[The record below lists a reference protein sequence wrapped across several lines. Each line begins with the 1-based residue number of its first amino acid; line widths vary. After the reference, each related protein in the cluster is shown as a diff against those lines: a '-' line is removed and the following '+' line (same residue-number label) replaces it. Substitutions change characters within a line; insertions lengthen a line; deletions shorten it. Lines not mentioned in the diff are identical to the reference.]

1 MLVWSSL
8 TDSPMQTVLYQ
19 LSDLGH
25 RLWIYQAERFPVVLH
40 GILILAFSCSGVSLS
55 AVLRGAEHLPSLAS
69 YLVAFISAFCFFLQL
84 RITDEYK
91 DNEEDCR
98 FRPYRPVP
106 RGLVSLDELRMV
118 GYVSAGLQ
126 LVLSIALAPAL
137 LWLLFGTWLYL
148 ALMTK
153 EFFVGKWLRRH
164 PIIYMSSHM
173 LIMPLIDA
181 YVTACDWLPSAK
193 YPPSGLM
200 AFLLVSFF
208 NGIAIEIGRKMRKP
222 SEELI
227 GVETYSALW
236 GLPRASL
243 VWLAA
248 LLTTA
253 ALALWTASVSQ
264 TALIV
269 LILMTALFATAYVI
283 RLKVLS
289 SNTSSGKL
297 EAFTGLW
304 TVALYLVLGPAPLL
318 LSFWR
323 G

>member
-1 MLVWSSL
+1 
-8 TDSPMQTVLYQ
+8 MQTVLHK

-40 GILILAFSCSGVSLS
+40 GILIMAFSCSGVSLS
-55 AVLRGAEHLPSLAS
+55 AVLRGAEHLPQLSS

-84 RITDEYK
+84 RIADEFK

-98 FRPYRPVP
+98 YRPHRPVP
-106 RGLVSLDELRMV
+106 RGIVSLAELRLV
-118 GYVSAGLQ
+118 GYLCAGIQ
-126 LVLSIALAPAL
+126 LVITILLAPSL
-137 LWLLFGTWLYL
+137 LWLLFANWLYL

-153 EFFVGKWLRRH
+153 EFFAGPWLRKH
-164 PIIYMSSHM
+164 PIVYMSSHM

-181 YVTACDWLPSAK
+181 YVTACDWLPAGGD
-193 YPPSGLM
+193 PPRGLF

-208 NGIAIEIGRKMRKP
+208 NGIAIEIGRKLKRP

-243 VWLAA
+243 VWLMA
-248 LLTTA
+248 LLATG
-253 ALALWTASVSQ
+253 ALALWTASLSQ

-269 LILMTALFATAYVI
+269 LILMAALFATAFVI

-289 SNTSSGKL
+289 ADTSTGKL
-297 EAFTGLW
+297 ETFTGLW